1 MLLPQS
7 ACDACGKERAMRG
20 NGKVFISH
28 AHDDN
33 DRCAPLLAA
42 LDAWGVDYWF
52 DTRRMEAGDDLSHAI
67 QRAIAERDLFLR
79 ICTPAAQ
86 HSYWVRLETEAFRG
100 LQARQHRAGS
110 DALRVLINLILDPAY
125 EPEPFD
131 YAHIFIDATS
141 KPRRAWLDE
150 LRRALD
156 VAAPSSAGP
165 PPEEPVSGPT
175 TRVVDHAGLGDFTT
189 IAAAIRAAHDG
200 DRIVIRPGRYPEAL
214 VVDTSL
220 SLVGEGDPG
229 AVTIETGQHGGGA
242 SALRI
247 EASTAQVQNLTLRQF
262 GGRNLDC
269 LVIAAGKVE
278 VTNCDISA
286 QTAGACVNL
295 TGRDEVLLRGNR
307 IHDGGGWGVFAGGIG
322 IVTLEDNEI
331 SAHAGS
337 GVTVMRDAYVIA
349 RRNRIV
355 RNAQHAV
362 RISAG
367 GGGAFEDND
376 LRGNYLATW
385 DIDPSSFGKVLRER
399 NKG

>member
-7 ACDACGKERAMRG
+7 TCDACGEERAMRG

-33 DRCAPLLAA
+33 ERCAPLLAA

-52 DTRRMEAGDDLSHAI
+52 DARRMEAGDDLSHAI

-86 HSYWVRLETEAFRG
+86 RSYWVRLETGAFRG
-100 LQARQHRAGS
+100 LQARQHRAGG
-110 DALRVLINLILDPAY
+110 DAIRVLINLILDPAY

-150 LRRALD
+150 LRRALG
-156 VAAPSSAGP
+156 VAAPSPALP
-165 PPEEPVSGPT
+165 RDEPAIGPT
-175 TRVVDHAGLGDFTT
+175 THVVDHAGLGDCTT
-189 IAAAIRAAHDG
+189 VAAAIRAAHDG

-229 AVTIETGQHGGGA
+229 AVTIEAGQA

-247 EASTAQVQNLTLRQF
+247 EAASAQVQNLTLRQS
-262 GGRNLDC
+262 GSRNLDC

-278 VTNCDISA
+278 VIGCDISA
-286 QTAGACVNL
+286 QTGGACVNL

-307 IHDGGGWGVFAGGIG
+307 IHDGGGWGVFAGSTG

-349 RRNRIV
+349 RHNRIV
-355 RNAQHAV
+355 RNAQHAI

>member
-1 MLLPQS
+1 
-7 ACDACGKERAMRG
+7 MRG

-28 AHDDN
+28 AHDDD

-52 DTRRMEAGDDLSHAI
+52 DTRRMEAGDDLSHTI

-86 HSYWVRLETEAFRG
+86 RSYWVRLETGAFRG
-100 LQARQHRAGS
+100 LQSRQHRAGG
-110 DALRVLINLILDPAY
+110 DATRVLINLILDPTY

-141 KPRRAWLDE
+141 KPRRDWLDE
-150 LRRALD
+150 LRRALG
-156 VAAPSSAGP
+156 VAAPSSAPSP
-165 PPEEPVSGPT
+165 PAEPAGGPT
-175 TRVVDHAGLGDFTT
+175 THVVDCAGLGDFTT
-189 IAAAIRAAHDG
+189 VAAAMRAAKDG
-200 DRIVIRPGRYPEAL
+200 DRIVIRSGRYPEAL
-214 VVDTSL
+214 IVDKSL
-220 SLVGEGDPG
+220 TLMGEGDPG
-229 AVTIETGQHGGGA
+229 AVTIEANQA

-247 EASTAQVQNLTLRQF
+247 EAATAQVHNLTLRQS
-262 GGRNLDC
+262 GSRNLDC

-278 VTNCDISA
+278 VIECDISA

-307 IHDGGGWGVFAGGIG
+307 IHDGGGWGVFAGGTG

-331 SAHAGS
+331 GAHAGS
-337 GVTVMRDAYVIA
+337 GITVMRDAYVIA

>member
-1 MLLPQS
+1 
-7 ACDACGKERAMRG
+7 MRG

-86 HSYWVRLETEAFRG
+86 RSYWVRLETGAFRG
-100 LQARQHRAGS
+100 LQARQHRAGG
-110 DALRVLINLILDPAY
+110 DTTRVLINLILDPAY

-141 KPRRAWLDE
+141 KPRRGAAAPRRSEESRAWLDE
-150 LRRALD
+150 LRRALG
-156 VAAPSSAGP
+156 VAAPSTAP
-165 PPEEPVSGPT
+165 PPPDEPADGPIT
-175 TRVVDHAGLGDFTT
+175 YIVDHSGLGDYTT
-189 IAAAIRAAHDG
+189 IAAALRAAHNG

-220 SLVGEGDPG
+220 SLVGEGGPG
-229 AVTIETGQHGGGA
+229 AVTIEAGQA

-247 EASTAQVQNLTLRQF
+247 EAPNAQVQNLTIRQS
-262 GGRNLDC
+262 GSRDLDC

-278 VTNCDISA
+278 VIGCDISA

-295 TGRDEVLLRGNR
+295 AGRDEVLLRGNR
-307 IHDGGGWGVFAGGIG
+307 IHDGGGWGVFAGGTG

-349 RRNRIV
+349 QRNRIV
-355 RNAQHAV
+355 RNAQHAI